1 MNSVAGED
9 LACTDEIKVYEDE
22 GEEDEQVKS
31 SENLTEDK
39 VGLVIESE
47 GQCLSVASP
56 PFSPLLVADNGR
68 HGGNRT
74 SARMTAAYKNNCSTR
89 KPWWRKRIPS
99 HPTPSTLEGRHL

>member
-1 MNSVAGED
+1 MNSVAGDD

-47 GQCLSVASP
+47 EQSASVLGEVRGKSSISGEGPECDIRA
-56 PFSPLLVADNGR
+56 FMDA
-68 HGGNRT
+68 
-74 SARMTAAYKNNCSTR
+74 
-89 KPWWRKRIPS
+89 RIP
-99 HPTPSTLEGRHL
+99 TLNVVVIHVFVSAVHM

>member
-1 MNSVAGED
+1 MNNVSGED

-47 GQCLSVASP
+47 GQVWLFYISWIVSCFKIMTWFIHFFLFLKPQLSILD
-56 PFSPLLVADNGR
+56 F
-68 HGGNRT
+68 
-74 SARMTAAYKNNCSTR
+74 YYF
-89 KPWWRKRIPS
+89 
-99 HPTPSTLEGRHL
+99 

>member
-1 MNSVAGED
+1 MNSVSEDD

-47 GQCLSVASP
+47 EQLK
-56 PFSPLLVADNGR
+56 LVD
-68 HGGNRT
+68 
-74 SARMTAAYKNNCSTR
+74 
-89 KPWWRKRIPS
+89 IS
-99 HPTPSTLEGRHL
+99 HLEVLQ

>member
-1 MNSVAGED
+1 MNSVTGDD

-47 GQCLSVASP
+47 EQVFSFSYSFLAFHFFILIMTMKFINCLW
-56 PFSPLLVADNGR
+56 LKTWGDILNL
-68 HGGNRT
+68 
-74 SARMTAAYKNNCSTR
+74 
-89 KPWWRKRIPS
+89 I
-99 HPTPSTLEGRHL
+99 

>member
-1 MNSVAGED
+1 MNSVTGDD

-47 GQCLSVASP
+47 EQVFFLVLT
-56 PFSPLLVADNGR
+56 FILLL
-68 HGGNRT
+68 
-74 SARMTAAYKNNCSTR
+74 
-89 KPWWRKRIPS
+89 W
-99 HPTPSTLEGRHL
+99 

>member
-1 MNSVAGED
+1 MNSVAGDD

-47 GQCLSVASP
+47 EQVLIFIHCCVMTCDFISINRKVL
-56 PFSPLLVADNGR
+56 FSP
-68 HGGNRT
+68 
-74 SARMTAAYKNNCSTR
+74 Y
-89 KPWWRKRIPS
+89 
-99 HPTPSTLEGRHL
+99 